1 MKPWVKVLLG
11 GCLVLMAG
19 AFIAVFVA
27 VRWFQ
32 SNKDELMAKAQ
43 AVRAEGREFGRTATA
58 SVCVAKAIEMYR
70 GDSSLLREVRA
81 RVWLTGCFDTATPE
95 SELCTGVPR
104 TSEIMRTVTWR
115 VAECSRRGLDGD
127 RGCTRVLEEVQR
139 YCEKRP

>member
-1 MKPWVKVLLG
+1 
-11 GCLVLMAG
+11 
-19 AFIAVFVA
+19 
-27 VRWFQ
+27 
-32 SNKDELMAKAQ
+32 
-43 AVRAEGREFGRTATA
+43 
-58 SVCVAKAIEMYR
+58 MYR